1 MSLISLGEVIDYIS
15 VRLYDVLM
23 TQSQPDI
30 YFAIADLTRRQILML
45 ILDQE
50 RSVSDL
56 VNQFEISQPAI
67 SQHLRILR
75 SSGIVK
81 VRKHGRQRLYQV
93 DFQRLKGIHD
103 WISQFEDYWES
114 KLDALEELIENES

>member
-1 MSLISLGEVIDYIS
+1 MA
-15 VRLYDVLM
+15 
-23 TQSQPDI
+23 QSQPDI
-30 YFAIADLTRRQILML
+30 YFAVADLTLRQILTL

-56 VNQFEISQPAI
+56 VNHFRVSQPAI
-67 SQHLRILR
+67 SQHLKILR
-75 SSGIVK
+75 SAGIVK

-103 WISQFEDYWES
+103 WVSQFEDYWES
-114 KLDALEELIENES
+114 KLDALEELMENES

>member
-1 MSLISLGEVIDYIS
+1 
-15 VRLYDVLM
+15 M

>member
-1 MSLISLGEVIDYIS
+1 MSLISFCEVIDYIS